1 MKMIFL
7 LTLVFNLTLKKIIM
21 STLKSSQD
29 FRYNQEWPFKNKI
42 GEIIME
48 TNSNIQS
55 FGEIFTEEEQRLRK
69 QYGLEKI
76 MDIMQEYDITV
87 FDLESDI

>member
-1 MKMIFL
+1 
-7 LTLVFNLTLKKIIM
+7 M
-21 STLKSSQD
+21 SSID
-29 FRYNQEWPFKNKI
+29 YRYTQEWPFKHKI

-48 TNSNIQS
+48 TNSNAQANHQSNNEVLSNIQS
-55 FGEIFTEEEQRLRK
+55 FGEIFSEEEQQLRK

>member
-1 MKMIFL
+1 
-7 LTLVFNLTLKKIIM
+7 M
-21 STLKSSQD
+21 STLKSTQD
-29 FRYNQEWPFKNKI
+29 YRYNQEWPFKHKI

-48 TNSNIQS
+48 TNSNSQANNEVLSNIQS
-55 FGEIFTEEEQRLRK
+55 FGKIFSEEEQRLRK